1 MTDDLGAGQVA
12 RILLGTERQV
22 VGRLLRSFPS
32 KSLLLAVLPV
42 LLGIGCDQ
50 ARPTD
55 SPGSCDASPVPPTM
69 RNFAD
74 FFSERGSVRLLS
86 SGANP
91 VMGVRT
97 LDVSHPEGH
106 LLLVDSRSNDL
117 KVADGDGQ
125 VRRTIGRYGRGP
137 GEFTS
142 LYDAVFLSD
151 GRVLALD
158 AGNSRASVFEVTG
171 EFVSD
176 FVFRGQ
182 DPRSVVATGPSTV
195 AVGGLLAARRG
206 RHNAA
211 ATYTLDG
218 SRESAFLPADS
229 LTLQTNLVV
238 DQVWLATLPDDLLA
252 ISLGLTPEV
261 HLLSASGAHIC
272 TQTTELP
279 GWIQL
284 LPPDEPVT
292 TLPAAR
298 AWIDSAT
305 LGGAMAFAG
314 GRLYRQ
320 YGTSGDGGAEWL
332 AEYDVGLRLLAV
344 YDSLPGHLVGSDTE
358 SLIFAGE
365 ETIEDIPIYIY
376 LPQVQEGS

>member
-1 MTDDLGAGQVA
+1 MTDDLGAGVA
-12 RILLGTERQV
+12 AMIPSTERQV
-22 VGRLLRSFPS
+22 AGWSLRFFPS

-55 SPGSCDASPVPPTM
+55 SPASCDHSAVPPAM

-74 FFSERGSVRLLS
+74 AFSERGSVRLLS

-142 LYDAVFLSD
+142 LYDAVFLRD
-151 GRVLALD
+151 GRILALD
-158 AGNSRASVFEVTG
+158 AGNSRASVFEATG

-176 FVFRGQ
+176 FVIRGQ

-206 RHNAA
+206 RHNAVA
-211 ATYTLDG
+211 AYTLDG

-229 LTLQTNLVV
+229 LILRTNLVV

-252 ISLGLTPEV
+252 ISLGLTPEL
-261 HLLSASGAHIC
+261 HLFSASGVHVC
-272 TQTTELP
+272 TQAGELP
-279 GWIQL
+279 GWSQL
-284 LPPDEPVT
+284 LPLDEPAT

-298 AWIDSAT
+298 AWIESAT
-305 LGGAMAFAG
+305 LGSVMAFAG

-320 YGTSGDGGAEWL
+320 YGTSGGGAQLL
-332 AEYDVGLRLLAV
+332 AEYDVGLRLVAV
-344 YDSLPGHLVGSDTE
+344 YDSLPGHLVGSDAE

-365 ETIEDIPIYIY
+365 ETIEDIRIYMY
-376 LPQVQEGS
+376 VLQDEEGS

>member
-1 MTDDLGAGQVA
+1 MPS
-12 RILLGTERQV
+12 TERQF
-22 VGRLLRSFPS
+22 VGWLPASFPS
-32 KSLLLAVLPV
+32 PRLVLAVVPI

-50 ARPTD
+50 ARPTH
-55 SPGSCDASPVPPTM
+55 PLASCDPSPVPPA
-69 RNFAD
+69 RSNFGDA
-74 FFSERGSVRLLS
+74 FLKRGSVRLLS

-97 LDVSHPEGH
+97 LDASRPEH
-106 LLLVDSRSNDL
+106 QLLLVDSRSNDL
-117 KVADGDGQ
+117 KVADYDGQ

-142 LYDAVFLSD
+142 LYDATFLPD

-158 AGNSRASVFEVTG
+158 AGNSRVSLFEVTG

-176 FVFRGQ
+176 FVIRGQ

-195 AVGGLLAARRG
+195 AVGGLLALRRG
-206 RHNAA
+206 RHDAA
-211 ATYTLDG
+211 AAYTLDG

-229 LTLQTNLVV
+229 LILLTNLVV
-238 DQVWLATLPDDLLA
+238 DQVWLATLPGDLLA
-252 ISLGLTPEV
+252 ISLALTPDL
-261 HLLSASGAHIC
+261 HLFSTSGGHIC
-272 TQTTELP
+272 TQTVGLP
-279 GWIQL
+279 GWSQL

-298 AWIDSAT
+298 AWMDSAT
-305 LGGAMAFAG
+305 LGSVMAFAG

-320 YGTSGDGGAEWL
+320 YGSSGHGGAGLL

-344 YDSLPGHLVGSDTE
+344 YDSLPGHLVGSDSE

-365 ETIEDIPIYIY
+365 ETMDDIPIYMY
-376 LPQVQEGS
+376 TPRVEEGS